1 MQLNLSTRELRA
13 FVALA
18 EQRHFTRAAALCHLS
33 QPAFSALI
41 RSLEEHVGGRLFDR
55 TTRQVELT
63 TEGAAFLEAA
73 SRLLR
78 DAEDAVSDV
87 RDHVARRRGRVA
99 IAALPSLAAGWLPP
113 LLARFHREHPGIE
126 LDVADVL
133 SDGCV
138 ARVQAGHAD
147 FALASTRANVGG
159 LRTERFCADT
169 FHAVF
174 RKDHPLAADTGRIKL
189 SELGAWPIIQ
199 LARSSSVR
207 QHVEAAIYPSRLQTL
222 LELEQLSSV
231 AAMVREGLGISI
243 VPSLTLF
250 HFDHKDLR
258 ARPVVSAGL
267 KRQVFLVRRADRA
280 LSSAAQG
287 LYELLM
293 ANRPGA
299 KR

>member
-1 MQLNLSTRELRA
+1 MQINLSTRELRA

-18 EQRHFTRAAALCHLS
+18 EQRNFTRAAAQCHLS

-41 RSLEEHVGGRLFDR
+41 RALEEHVGGRLFDR

-63 TEGAAFLEAA
+63 VEGSAFLEPAA
-73 SRLLR
+73 RLLR
-78 DAEDAVSDV
+78 DADAAVGDV

-113 LLARFHREHPGIE
+113 LLARFHRDHPGIE

-133 SDGCV
+133 SDDCV

-147 FALASTRANVGG
+147 FALASTRANASG

-174 RKDHPLAADTGRIKL
+174 RKDHPLAASAGKVKL

-207 QHVEAAIYPSRLQTL
+207 QYVEAAIYPNRLQTL

-243 VPSLTLF
+243 VPTLTLF

-258 ARPVVSAGL
+258 ARPVVSTGL

-293 ANRPGA
+293 AHKPGVG
-299 KR
+299 R

>member
-1 MQLNLSTRELRA
+1 MQINLSTRELRA

-18 EQRHFTRAAALCHLS
+18 DQRNFTRAAARCHLS

-41 RSLEEHVGGRLFDR
+41 RALEDHVGGRLFDR

-63 TEGAAFLEAA
+63 AEGEAFLHAAQRLLSDAEAA
-73 SRLLR
+73 
-78 DAEDAVSDV
+78 VGDV

-99 IAALPSLAAGWLPP
+99 VAALPSLAAGWLPP

-133 SDGCV
+133 SDDCV
-138 ARVQAGHAD
+138 ARVLAGSAD
-147 FALASTRANVGG
+147 FALASTRAQTNG
-159 LRTERFCADT
+159 LRTERFCSDQ

-174 RKDHPLAADTGRIKL
+174 RRDHPLARAAGKL
-189 SELGAWPIIQ
+189 KLTDLGAWPLIQ

-207 QHVEAAIYPSRLQTL
+207 QHVEAAIYPNRLQTL
-222 LELEQLSSV
+222 MELEQLSTV

-250 HFDHKDLR
+250 HFDHPDLR
-258 ARPVVSAGL
+258 ARPVVSTGL

-293 ANRPGA
+293 ANRPRA
-299 KR
+299 A